1 MHEYDQQLLI
11 TPHFLT
17 SSGDHFTTASALVE
31 TTSLPSNQQKVRDVC
46 REHLARLVG
55 WCD

>member
-31 TTSLPSNQQKVRDVC
+31 TTSLPNNQQKVRDVC